1 MKNLIKREQNK
12 QVCFAESENSRTKFK
27 RFIVSLMAMM
37 SVLTM
42 TAQSSVYDFT
52 VKDDAGKDV
61 SLADYK
67 GKVLLIV
74 NTATRCG
81 FTPQYKELEA
91 LYEKY
96 AKDGFEILDFPCNQF
111 GEQAPGSIQ
120 EIHQFCTANFD
131 IQFPQFDKIDVNGAN
146 EHPLYTFLKSQKGFG
161 GFDTTDQRGKFMD
174 EMMRKQDADYDKKS
188 DIKWNFT
195 KFLISRDGRVLKRY
209 EPTDKM
215 STIEADMQMEVNP
228 VLSNIMARRSIRKY
242 LDKPVEHEKLEAV
255 VKCGINA
262 PSGMNRQPWIVRVVE
277 DQKLIA
283 DVTEVFKQENPEQV
297 ARDKDFKNMFRN
309 APNLICVCTPAN
321 GGGELDAGLLG
332 ENMMLAAQSMGLGTC
347 CLGGPVRFLL
357 SNEKCKFFL
366 DRLDIPADYKLN
378 YILAIGYPDEQ
389 PDAKPRDAS
398 KVKYIK

>member
-1 MKNLIKREQNK
+1 MRRMIF
-12 QVCFAESENSRTKFK
+12 C
-27 RFIVSLMAMM
+27 LMAMV
-37 SVLTM
+37 SVLTLS
-42 TAQSSVYDFT
+42 AQSIYDFK
-52 VKDDAGKDV
+52 VINDVDQEV
-61 SLADYK
+61 SLSEYK

-96 AKDGFEILDFPCNQF
+96 RSEGLEILDFPCNQF
-111 GEQAPGSIQ
+111 GQQAPGTIQ
-120 EIHQFCTANFD
+120 EIHQFCSINFD
-131 IQFPQFDKIDVNGAN
+131 IQFPQFDKIEVNGAN
-146 EHPLYTFLKSQKGFG
+146 EAPLYTWLKAQKGFS
-161 GFDTTDQRGKFMD
+161 GFDVNDQRGKFMD
-174 EMMRKQDADYDKKS
+174 EMLRKQDADYDKKS

-195 KFLISRDGRVLKRY
+195 KFLVSRDGRVLKRY

-215 STIEADMQMEVNP
+215 SDIEADICMEVNP
-228 VLSNIMARRSIRKY
+228 VLSSIMARRSIRKY
-242 LDKPVEHEKLEAV
+242 LDKPVEHEKLEVIVRA
-255 VKCGINA
+255 GINA
-262 PSGMNRQPWIVRVVE
+262 PSGVNRQPWIVRVVE

-283 DVTEVFKQENPEQV
+283 DVTEVYKQENAEQV
-297 ARDKDFKNMFRN
+297 KRDKGFKNMFRN
-309 APNLICVCTPAN
+309 APNIICVCTPAN

-332 ENMMLAAQSMGLGTC
+332 ENIMLAAQSMGLGTC

-378 YILAIGYPDEQ
+378 YIIAIGYPDEQ

-398 KVKYIK
+398 KVMFIK

>member
-1 MKNLIKREQNK
+1 MRRLYLCLLAV
-12 QVCFAESENSRTKFK
+12 VC
-27 RFIVSLMAMM
+27 
-37 SVLTM
+37 VLTLS
-42 TAQSSVYDFT
+42 AQSIYDFK
-52 VKDDAGKDV
+52 VKDDTGKDV
-61 SLADYK
+61 SLSDYK
-67 GKVLLIV
+67 GKVMLIV

-96 AKDGFEILDFPCNQF
+96 RSEGLEILDFPCNQF
-111 GEQAPGSIQ
+111 GQQAPGTIQ
-120 EIHQFCTANFD
+120 EIHQFCSANFD
-131 IQFPQFDKIDVNGAN
+131 IQFPQFDKIEVNGAN
-146 EHPLYTFLKSQKGFG
+146 EHPLYTWLKAQKGFS
-161 GFDTTDQRGKFMD
+161 GFDVNDQRGKMMD
-174 EMMRKQDADYDKKS
+174 GMLRKQDADYDKKS

-215 STIEADMQMEVNP
+215 TDIEADICMEVNP
-228 VLSNIMARRSIRKY
+228 VLSNIMARRSVRKY
-242 LDKPVEHEKLEAV
+242 LDKPVEHEKLEV
-255 VKCGINA
+255 IVKCGINA
-262 PSGMNRQPWIVRVVE
+262 PSGVNRQPWIVRVVE

-283 DVTEVFKQENPEQV
+283 DVTEVYKQENAEQV
-297 ARDKDFKNMFRN
+297 KRDKDFKNMFRN

-366 DRLDIPADYKLN
+366 DCLDIPADYKLN
-378 YILAIGYPDEQ
+378 YIIAIGYPDEQ

-398 KVKYIK
+398 KVKYIQ

>member
-1 MKNLIKREQNK
+1 MK
-12 QVCFAESENSRTKFK
+12 KFK
-27 RFIVSLMAMM
+27 RMVFCLMAMM
-37 SVLTM
+37 GVLNLS
-42 TAQSSVYDFT
+42 AQSSIYDFT

-61 SLADYK
+61 SLAEYK

-81 FTPQYKELEA
+81 FTPQYKDLEP
-91 LYEKY
+91 LYQKY
-96 AKDGFEILDFPCNQF
+96 HAQGFEILDFPCNQF
-111 GEQAPGSIQ
+111 GQQAPGTIL

-131 IQFPQFDKIDVNGAN
+131 IHFPQFDKIDVNGENA
-146 EHPLYTFLKSQKGFG
+146 HPLYKWLKAQAG
-161 GFDTTDQRGKFMD
+161 GG
-174 EMMRKQDADYDKKS
+174 
-188 DIKWNFT
+188 DIKWNFS
-195 KFLISRDGRVLKRY
+195 KFLVGRDGKVIKRY
-209 EPTDKM
+209 ESRDQVA
-215 STIEADMQMEVNP
+215 TIEADMQMEVNP
-228 VLSNIMARRSIRKY
+228 VLSNMMARRSIRKY
-242 LDKPVEHEKLEAV
+242 LDKPVEHEKLEAI

-262 PSGMNRQPWIVRVVE
+262 PSGMNRQPWIIRVVE

-283 DVTEVFKQENPEQV
+283 DVNQAADRSLFY
-297 ARDKDFKNMFRN
+297 D
-309 APNLICVCTPAN
+309 APALICVCTPAN

-332 ENMMLAAQSMGLGTC
+332 ENMMLAAQSMDLGTC

-378 YILAIGYPDEQ
+378 YILAIGYPGEQ

>member
-1 MKNLIKREQNK
+1 MI
-12 QVCFAESENSRTKFK
+12 
-27 RFIVSLMAMM
+27 ISLLAVV
-37 SVLTM
+37 SVLSAS
-42 TAQSSVYDFT
+42 AQTSIYDFK

-61 SLADYK
+61 SLSDYK

-91 LYEKY
+91 LYQKY
-96 AKDGFEILDFPCNQF
+96 RSEGLEILDFPCNQF
-111 GEQAPGSIQ
+111 GQQAPGTIQ

-131 IQFPQFDKIDVNGAN
+131 IQFPQFDKIDVNGENA
-146 EHPLYTFLKSQKGFG
+146 HPLYTWLKAQKGFG
-161 GFDTTDQRGKFMD
+161 GFDLNDKTGKMMD
-174 EMMRKQDADYDKKS
+174 DMLRRNDADFDKKS

-195 KFLISRDGRVLKRY
+195 KFLISRDGKVLKRY

-215 STIEADMQMEVNP
+215 TDVEADIQIEVNP
-228 VLSNIMARRSIRKY
+228 VLSCIMARRSIRQY
-242 LDKPVEHEKLEAV
+242 LDKPVEHEKLEVIVRA
-255 VKCGINA
+255 GINA
-262 PSGMNRQPWIVRVVE
+262 PSGVNRQPWIVRVVE

-283 DVTEVFKQENPEQV
+283 DVNEVYKKANPEQV
-297 ARDKDFKNMFRN
+297 KRDKNFKNMFRN

-347 CLGGPVRFLL
+347 CLGGPVRWLN
-357 SNEKCKFFL
+357 SNADAKFFL
-366 DRLDIPADYKLN
+366 DRLDIPEDYKLN

-398 KVKYIK
+398 KVKFIQ